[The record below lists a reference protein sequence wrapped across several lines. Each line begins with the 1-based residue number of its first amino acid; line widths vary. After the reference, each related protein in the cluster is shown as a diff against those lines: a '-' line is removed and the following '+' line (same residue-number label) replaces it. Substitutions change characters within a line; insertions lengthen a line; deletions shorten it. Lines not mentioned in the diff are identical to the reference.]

1 MRVFHRGISSN
12 KLNLSLVLLLL
23 VGCEQEHEQPP
34 HAAQA
39 VSAAQV
45 TTVGT
50 GVHEGNAATL
60 ADVIS
65 QSHLPHDTHKP
76 YPQDSEQQ
84 ISSLQLSYAGR
95 YYTMM
100 SCDEALI
107 RCDQGQVQY
116 ILNLLPDG
124 TAHRMLVRPGRVYVR
139 HEGPVQSYRQ
149 DLWSFDP
156 ETHEVIIHL
165 REGAEVF
172 YLVDQQNNLQMEL
185 DKTLNYDED
194 NKRFFTQHYPAPS
207 YAYKLIRDT
216 EHKSESKVE
225 QEKVLVDTHI

>member
-1 MRVFHRGISSN
+1 MRVFHRKISSN
-12 KLNLSLVLLLL
+12 NLVISCVLLLL
-23 VGCEQEHEQPP
+23 VGCGQEQEQ
-34 HAAQA
+34 QA
-39 VSAAQV
+39 VQAASAPQA
-45 TTVGT
+45 TVVDAT
-50 GVHEGNAATL
+50 VHESKAATL

-76 YPQDSEQQ
+76 YPQDGEQR

-95 YYTMM
+95 YYTTM
-100 SCDEALI
+100 SCEEALI
-107 RCDQGQVQY
+107 RCQHGQVQY

-165 REGAEVF
+165 REGVEVF
-172 YLVDQQNNLQMEL
+172 YLVDQQHNLQMEL
-185 DKTLNYDED
+185 DKTLNYDEN
-194 NKRFFTQHYPAPS
+194 NKQFFSIHYPAPS
-207 YAYKLIRDT
+207 YAYKLTKDT
-216 EHKSESKVE
+216 TDKPEPKA
-225 QEKVLVDTHI
+225 EKGQVLMDTHI